1 MSGPLAR
8 RRRTGSDTPLIL
20 KIRTPWFFKERTHQ
34 PFFIRD
40 ARLAGASNAFGR
52 VPTAIADSGL
62 LQSM

>member
-34 PFFIRD
+34 PFFI
-40 ARLAGASNAFGR
+40 
-52 VPTAIADSGL
+52 
-62 LQSM
+62 